1 VDAILPDELKRLWG
15 EVDAKRLS
23 LESFTAAQ
31 EQLVGEYKTFWRDA
45 LALAGEPDL
54 ETSLLREVA
63 AYAGTADLA
72 AVRDRCRRASE
83 ALKDQWETTVDA
95 GDRSSVERFY
105 HASDAYIYELMW
117 WHTLADDESPLA
129 YVTALDFGNRHRC
142 RRYLDFG
149 SGVGSGAILFARHG
163 YSAALADISAP
174 LLEFARTRLTR
185 RGIAAQY
192 IDLTRDRLPAASFDL
207 VTAMDVFEHLAEP
220 EAVVDALAEAIV
232 PGGYLFGR
240 FHADPDP
247 LRPQHIVIDFDATF
261 RRLHERGFEEVWRDE
276 WLWGHQVFKRAIGES
291 ANR

>member
-1 VDAILPDELKRLWG
+1 MDAILPDELKRLWG
-15 EVDAKRLS
+15 EVDAKRLT

-31 EQLVGEYKTFWRDA
+31 ERLVGEYRTLWRDA
-45 LALAGEPDL
+45 LILPGEPDL
-54 ETSLLREVA
+54 ETSLLHEVA
-63 AYAGTADLA
+63 EYARLSDLDF
-72 AVRDRCRRASE
+72 VRDRCRLASE
-83 ALKDQWETTVDA
+83 TLKDQWETTVDA
-95 GDRSSVERFY
+95 DDRLSVERFY

-129 YVTALDFGNRHRC
+129 YVTALDFGNRHHC

-163 YSAALADISAP
+163 YSVALGDISAP

-185 RGIAAQY
+185 RGIGAHY
-192 IDLTRDRLPAASFDL
+192 LDLTRDPLPAASFDF

-220 EAVVDALAEAIV
+220 EAVVDALAGALV

-247 LRPQHIVIDFDATF
+247 LRPQHIVLNFDATF
-261 RRLHERGFEEVWRDE
+261 RRLRERGFEEVWRDE
-276 WLWGHQVFKRAIGES
+276 WLWGHQVFKKT
-291 ANR
+291 NW